1 MVKTKA
7 PTGEPSPF
15 NILEDPHDTPEH
27 GQAHVKEAGF
37 DLIERGEVSDD
48 GSEASDGSES
58 SVESRRPIDKSV
70 LEDMAKF
77 EDSFKG
83 ITQRFRLINRIGEG
97 T

>member
-1 MVKTKA
+1 MVKTRA

-15 NILEDPHDTPEH
+15 NILEDTHDTAEH
-27 GQAHVKEAGF
+27 GHVHVKEAGF
-37 DLIERGEVSDD
+37 DVIERDEVSDD
-48 GSEASDGSES
+48 GSEASGGSES
-58 SVESRRPIDKSV
+58 SMASHRPIDKSV

-97 T
+97 A

>member
-15 NILEDPHDTPEH
+15 NILEDAHDTPEH
-27 GQAHVKEAGF
+27 QAHVQEAGF
-37 DLIERGEVSDD
+37 DVIERDEVSDD
-48 GSEASDGSES
+48 GSEASGGSES
-58 SVESRRPIDKSV
+58 SMESHRPIDKSV

>member
-1 MVKTKA
+1 MVKSKA

-15 NILEDPHDTPEH
+15 NILEDPRDTPEQSH
-27 GQAHVKEAGF
+27 ASVKEAGF
-37 DLIERGEVSDD
+37 DVIDRDEVSGDESE
-48 GSEASDGSES
+48 GSNGSES

-97 T
+97 A